1 MRKALLVLAGMVA
14 SGIACAGETKY
25 ACQPNPV
32 SVVGMR
38 APADLEVPLYTGEP
52 GALLKQALVATW
64 KALSPQGSPVPVTG
78 CFHEGYVRLSLP
90 KIPQC
95 AADGCWIA
103 VRWVVTEKPLVAE
116 QRPCPDLVG
125 GMVAASR
132 GVPGE
137 EEEKCLR
144 Q

>member
-1 MRKALLVLAGMVA
+1 MRMGLLLLAGMA
-14 SGIACAGETKY
+14 TSGMAWAGEPRF
-25 ACQPNPV
+25 ACQPHPV
-32 SVVGMR
+32 SVTGMR

-52 GALLKQALVATW
+52 GAVLKQALVATW
-64 KALSPQGSPVPVTG
+64 KVLSPQGSPVPVTG

-95 AADGCWIA
+95 ASDGCWIA
-103 VRWVVTEKPLVAE
+103 VRWVVTEKPLVAD
-116 QRPCPDLVG
+116 QRPCQDLVG
-125 GMVAASR
+125 GTVAASR

-137 EEEKCLR
+137 EEKCLR